1 MKSRG
6 FSASRP
12 TAAALAFRIVMIFGV
27 AMAAIAS
34 ARL

>member
-1 MKSRG
+1 MRPHG

-12 TAAALAFRIVMIFGV
+12 TAAALAFRIVLILGV

-34 ARL
+34 ARF

>member
-1 MKSRG
+1 MEPRG

-12 TAAALAFRIVMIFGV
+12 TAAALAFRIVTILGV

-34 ARL
+34 ARF